1 MGLAPLIGVTG
12 PDSGGFS
19 AWCMTA
25 LALKRAGAKPVRITP
40 GRSCNKLR
48 LDGLVI
54 GGGTDVDPF
63 HYGQKSENN
72 NSKRTVSLLDWV
84 VALILFLPR
93 LLFARHSTQS
103 HDPQRDELEQ
113 DLIRHALEFQKPV
126 LGICRGAQLMNVT
139 LGGSLHQSIG
149 HFYNENTNN
158 VLRILTGKI
167 VKIDPDCHLHQCLA
181 TQLCTVNA
189 LHNQSINRLGDD
201 VAVSA
206 KEPSGVVQA
215 IEKRDHPFFIG
226 VQWHPEYMPQ
236 SAEQQRL
243 FHYLVRCAGEHRR

>member
-1 MGLAPLIGVTG
+1 MGSPAIIGVTG
-12 PDSGGFS
+12 PDSGGFA
-19 AWCMTA
+19 AWVMTA
-25 LALKRAGAKPVRITP
+25 WALRRAGAKPLRITP
-40 GRSCNKLR
+40 GRDYDEFT

-63 HYGQKSENN
+63 HYGQEPETESGT
-72 NSKRTVSLLDWV
+72 RTVSLLDWA

-93 LLFARHSTQS
+93 LLFARHSS
-103 HDPQRDELEQ
+103 ENHDPQRDELEQ
-113 DLIRHALEFQKPV
+113 RLIRHALESSKPV

-149 HFYNENTNN
+149 HFYSENTDN
-158 VLRILTGKI
+158 VRSILPRKI
-167 VKIDPDCHLHQCLA
+167 VRIDPDCHLHQCLA
-181 TQLCTVNA
+181 TTLCRVNA

-206 KEPSGVVQA
+206 EEPSGVVQA

-236 SAEQQRL
+236 SAIQQRL
-243 FHYLVRCAGEHRR
+243 FHHLALCAVEHKD